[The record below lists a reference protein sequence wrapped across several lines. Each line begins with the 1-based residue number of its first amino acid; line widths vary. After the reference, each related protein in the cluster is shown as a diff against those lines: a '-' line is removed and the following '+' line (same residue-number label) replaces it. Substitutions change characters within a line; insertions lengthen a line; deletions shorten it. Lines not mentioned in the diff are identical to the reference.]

1 MGALNPLFLAAGV
14 AVAVPI
20 ILHLFHRHETRRFS
34 FPALRYLERTEREHA
49 REIRLRQLLLLLTR
63 VAILLFLVGA
73 GARLIFAGLGGAHPP
88 TAVAIVIDNSMSS
101 GLVLGDRRVLDDL
114 KARALETL
122 AGASDEDRFW
132 VIRAGEPW
140 LPAIAGGAPE
150 ARAAIEATE
159 ASASAGDLTAALER
173 AAELLGTVDLVN
185 VEEREIHL
193 LSDLQRSAFQLPG
206 ESPAGEV
213 PVVVWSAAE
222 DRPGTNHALT
232 EVLVGGGLP
241 PLEGQRT
248 EVTVSAL
255 DAPGDTA
262 RWTVRLVVD
271 GRVRGAG
278 TLSAGSQTTIA
289 LPATA
294 LGWVEGYVEAD
305 PDDLSTDDRRYFAFR
320 ARRAPAVAVV
330 GATSLFVAEA
340 VAVIEG
346 SGRLR
351 SIAPREAELLIS
363 QDGEGLDAR
372 GPTTAALVIPPEDP
386 TLLPAVNRRLADA
399 AIPWRYE
406 PRSASGEAEL
416 AGASSG
422 SANSESLPEPLRG
435 IRARGGY
442 DLVAAADPQPST
454 RVRAEVL
461 GRPWAV
467 EGTAPDGRRYLLV
480 ASPVT
485 PDATTLPVSTGMVRF
500 IDWVASD
507 WTGSGSTVAYESGAY
522 VPAPPEATHV
532 RFPSGRL
539 LEIDATRT
547 VRGTSEAGTY
557 AFVREDTVVALVA
570 LNPPATESRLDVLP
584 RRDFETAIGGNLDA
598 VSQPEAW
605 SRAVFRTRVGG
616 EAWWPFLLAAALL
629 LLAESLLATSGNRL
643 RKGTPRPAGVAAPA
657 PAETSGAAS

>member
-49 REIRLRQLLLLLTR
+49 RQIRLRQLLLLLTR
-63 VAILLFLVGA
+63 VAILLLLVGA

-101 GLVLGDRRVLDDL
+101 GLVLGERRVLDDL
-114 KARALETL
+114 KERARETL
-122 AGASDEDRFW
+122 AAASDEDRFW

-140 LPAIAGGAPE
+140 LPAIAGGVPE
-150 ARAAIEATE
+150 AVAAIDATE
-159 ASASAGDLTAALER
+159 LSSGAGDLTAALRR
-173 AAELLGTVDLVN
+173 AAELLATVDVN
-185 VEEREIHL
+185 SEEREIHL
-193 LSDLQRSAFQLPG
+193 LSDLQRTAFELPG
-206 ESPAGEV
+206 SGPAGQI
-213 PVVVWSAAE
+213 PVVAWSAAE
-222 DRPGTNHALT
+222 ERTTQNHALT

-255 DAPGDTA
+255 EAPGDTT

-305 PDDLSTDDRRYFAFR
+305 PDDLSMDDRRHFAFR
-320 ARRAPAVAVV
+320 ARRAPTLALAGTPGV
-330 GATSLFVAEA
+330 FVSEA
-340 VAVIEG
+340 VAVLES

-351 SIAPREAELLIS
+351 STAPRDADLLVA
-363 QDGEGLDAR
+363 QDGESLESR
-372 GPTTAALVIPPEDP
+372 GPATAALVIPPEDP
-386 TLLPAVNRRLADA
+386 TLLPALNRRLADA
-399 AIPWRYE
+399 AVPWRYE
-406 PRSASGEAEL
+406 PRVSSGEAEL
-416 AGASSG
+416 SG
-422 SANSESLPEPLRG
+422 SANSGQALPEPLRG
-435 IRARGGY
+435 IWVSGGY
-442 DLVAAADPQPST
+442 DLVGPVDTPTT
-454 RVRAEVL
+454 RVRAEIS

-467 EGTAPDGRRYLLV
+467 EGTTADGHRYLLV
-480 ASPVT
+480 GSPLT
-485 PDATTLPVSTGMVRF
+485 PAATTLPVSTGMVRF

-507 WTGSGSTVAYESGAY
+507 WTGSGSTQEFEAGAY

-532 RFPSGRL
+532 RFPSGRRV
-539 LEIDATRT
+539 EIDATRT
-547 VRGTSEAGTY
+547 LRGTHESGTY
-557 AFVREDTVVALVA
+557 AFVTGDSVVALVA
-570 LNPPATESRLDVLP
+570 LNPPAIESRLDVLE
-584 RRDFETAIGGNLDA
+584 RRDFETAIGAETGA
-598 VSQPEAW
+598 VSEPDAW

-629 LLAESLLATSGNRL
+629 LIAESLLATSGNRL
-643 RKGTPRPAGVAAPA
+643 RRGAPRPGGVASPA
-657 PAETSGAAS
+657 PAETSGAAP